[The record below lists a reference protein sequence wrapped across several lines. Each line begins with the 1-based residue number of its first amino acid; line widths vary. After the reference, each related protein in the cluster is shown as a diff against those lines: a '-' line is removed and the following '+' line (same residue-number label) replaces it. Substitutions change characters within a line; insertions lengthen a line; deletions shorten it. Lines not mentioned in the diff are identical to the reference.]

1 MSRISVRMGV
11 AVLGVLLLSS
21 GCVTESTGGLPKPAT
36 ASQRVQA
43 QLDLARGYLEQGA
56 TDRART
62 ALNKALE
69 IDSKSVEAYVLLGVL
84 NAAESDYGLAEKH
97 FRTALGINP
106 KDAMALNNYASFLYA
121 RKRYDEAVR
130 YLRVLVQDPGYRARS
145 QAYENLGLAE
155 LKVNDVQAAKE
166 SFTRA
171 LQLSFT
177 QPISNLE
184 LAQIAFDDGDI
195 KAAATHYDAFR
206 AQAQQSARSLCL
218 GMKIA
223 SRQGDTDRMA
233 SYALAMNN
241 LYPNARETRECVV
254 SP

>member
-1 MSRISVRMGV
+1 MSRISLRMGI
-11 AVLGVLLLSS
+11 AAFAALLVLS

-36 ASQRVQA
+36 SPQRVQA

-62 ALNKALE
+62 ALNKALK

-97 FRTALGINP
+97 FRTALSINP
-106 KDAMALNNYASFLYA
+106 KDAMALNNYASFLYS

-130 YLRVLVQDPGYRARS
+130 HLRVLVQDPGYRARS

-155 LKVNDVQAAKE
+155 LKINDVQAAKE

-184 LAQIAFDDGDI
+184 LARIAYDEGDI
-195 KAAATHYDAFR
+195 GTAAAHYDAFR
-206 AQAQQSARSLCL
+206 AQAQQSASSLCL

-223 SRQGDTDRMA
+223 SRQGDSDRLA
-233 SYALAMNN
+233 SYAMAMNN

>member
-1 MSRISVRMGV
+1 MSRICVRAGV
-11 AVLGVLLLSS
+11 AMIAAFVLLS
-21 GCVTESTGGLPKPAT
+21 GCVTESTGGLPKPA
-36 ASQRVQA
+36 SSSDRVQA

-69 IDSKSVEAYVLLGVL
+69 IDQRSVEAYVLLGVL
-84 NAAESDYGLAEKH
+84 SAAESDYGLAEKN
-97 FRTALGINP
+97 FRTALNINP
-106 KDAMALNNYASFLYA
+106 KDAMALNNYASFLYG

-130 YLRVLVQDPGYRARS
+130 YLRALVQDPDYRARS

-166 SFTRA
+166 SFKRA
-171 LQLSFT
+171 LQLSFA

-184 LAQIAFDDGDI
+184 LAQIAYDESDV
-195 KAAATHYDAFR
+195 KAAAAHYDAFR

-223 SRQGDTDRMA
+223 SRQGDRDKVA
-233 SYALAMNN
+233 SYAMAMNN